1 MHAAAELYTL
11 STYVDKCVEHKI
23 FMFFVPYFHVC
34 TTEQTILDD
43 GTLRE
48 KERIQLMLYI
58 APFVNIVR
66 RD

>member
-1 MHAAAELYTL
+1 MLTIASVLSIKFIPFLYHTSHL
-11 STYVDKCVEHKI
+11 
-23 FMFFVPYFHVC
+23 C

-43 GTLRE
+43 GTPRE

>member
-1 MHAAAELYTL
+1 
-11 STYVDKCVEHKI
+11 
-23 FMFFVPYFHVC
+23 MFFVPYFDMC

-43 GTLRE
+43 GTPRE

-66 RD
+66 RH

>member
-1 MHAAAELYTL
+1 M
-11 STYVDKCVEHKI
+11 
-23 FMFFVPYFHVC
+23 C

-66 RD
+66 RDWKINLTNIFQWYIDV

>member
-1 MHAAAELYTL
+1 MLTSVL
-11 STYVDKCVEHKI
+11 TVEHK
-23 FMFFVPYFHVC
+23 FFTFFVPYFHMC

-43 GTLRE
+43 GTPRE